1 MKQLYQTVTTAE
13 MAITPA
19 TASMD
24 NSLRLMDNID
34 EPFTLQNEERK
45 NFLNRPI
52 QYVSAMSLMVCLQGV
67 TKVNIG
73 LHPCEMRANDSLFLK
88 SGIICEVT
96 DMSV

>member
-73 LHPCEMRANDSLFLK
+73 CIPARCAPMIRYFLRVA
-88 SGIICEVT
+88 SYVR
-96 DMSV
+96 

>member
-1 MKQLYQTVTTAE
+1 

-24 NSLRLMDNID
+24 NSLRLMDSID
-34 EPFTLQNEERK
+34 EPFTLQDDERK
-45 NFLNRPI
+45 SFLNRPI

-73 LHPCEMRANDSLFLK
+73 LNPTRCEPMIPYFSRAASF
-88 SGIICEVT
+88 VR
-96 DMSV
+96 